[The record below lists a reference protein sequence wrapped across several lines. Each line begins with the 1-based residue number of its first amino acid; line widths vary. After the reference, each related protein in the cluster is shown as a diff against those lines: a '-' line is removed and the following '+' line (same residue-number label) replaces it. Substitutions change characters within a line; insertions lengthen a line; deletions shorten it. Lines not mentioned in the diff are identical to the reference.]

1 MSMLSLFFSPIAS
14 KISWELD
21 CLIVE
26 AAHSEKVA
34 EVIIGKFIAG
44 GLTVGS
50 GCGTPKEDEKCY
62 S

>member
-1 MSMLSLFFSPIAS
+1 
-14 KISWELD
+14 
-21 CLIVE
+21 VE

>member
-1 MSMLSLFFSPIAS
+1 M
-14 KISWELD
+14 
-21 CLIVE
+21 E

-34 EVIIGKFIAG
+34 EVIIGKCIAAR
-44 GLTVGS
+44 LIVGS